1 MYVIASTHR
10 TEGGG
15 GGRGA
20 GGIGIGDAA
29 TCSSSPL
36 EDEHLNMT
44 LSMLHAHQDYVNLLL
59 QVCSHRNT
67 AQELW
72 RFLLLLYGLASVF
85 VFIKNVRVYFYQY
98 TEQKNYLCILKMNFT
113 L

>member
-10 TEGGG
+10 TEGG

-29 TCSSSPL
+29 TCSSSLL

-98 TEQKNYLCILKMNFT
+98 TEQKTTYVFSK
-113 L
+113 